1 MRFREYQAGEFEG
14 IRFSIRRDGSV
25 FRTDAER
32 RIMKPSDQRT
42 CRMSA
47 TAHFSRQAWDRNAAT
62 YETIWNEKLL
72 PAKAEETLQRL
83 ITAYHL
89 AGDIPTSEAR
99 IATFKQQFPNST
111 LMPLVAFR
119 SAENH
124 ACSMSAV

>member
-62 YETIWNEKLL
+62 YETIGN
-72 PAKAEETLQRL
+72 
-83 ITAYHL
+83 
-89 AGDIPTSEAR
+89 
-99 IATFKQQFPNST
+99 ATYS
-111 LMPLVAFR
+111 L
-119 SAENH
+119 S
-124 ACSMSAV
+124 